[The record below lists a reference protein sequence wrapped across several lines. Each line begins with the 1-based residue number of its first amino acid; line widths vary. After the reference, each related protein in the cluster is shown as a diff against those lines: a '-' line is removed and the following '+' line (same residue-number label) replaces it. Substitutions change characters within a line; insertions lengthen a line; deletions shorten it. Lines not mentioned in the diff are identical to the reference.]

1 MAGLSRVRVRNDA
14 CERGDRTRP
23 RIAFRGVQS
32 SRLVRVVFAL
42 LVLVTAGAFV
52 LTQVLKTE
60 MPVVLR
66 FSVAPLYFSP
76 NGDGVHDRARLGF
89 DLSEPAEVSFS
100 IIDMDGNEVREL
112 VDDRELAGDRRWR
125 FGWDG
130 RDDDGD
136 VVPDGVYRMRV
147 VRRKEGR
154 RLDSFKEVVVDT
166 EAPRVAL
173 RSAAPGV
180 VDPSSGKP
188 VAVTVAYSGPRTP
201 HPEFRVWRTGDGPPR
216 IVDRFRGDD
225 ERRGVWNGRVI
236 SGDYGVDG
244 DYAFQ
249 VRVRDRAGNEALAP
263 PGTPSARSALPDT
276 GVAIRR
282 LTLEGPG
289 GVVAA
294 GSLARLRV
302 GPGPRRFEWEL
313 TRLGARKVLKQGARR
328 GGVLRVRLPD
338 DARSGVYVVRVRA
351 RGVAESR
358 VAVGGEGPAVGGG
371 RRARNRANG
380 AGRPAR
386 SGPAYTASWP
396 LVVAGLP
403 PRGVAADRPRP
414 LVVLPAITWQGL
426 NPFDSDLDGF
436 ADTLEDSRSIPA
448 ERPYAGGRLP
458 ARLVR
463 ESEPLLRFLDRAR
476 LAYDLTTDLS
486 LARGEGPALGN
497 APGIAVGGSA
507 VWLPRLLRDRL
518 LGEVETEG
526 KAVAL
531 IGGQSLRRSVALIG
545 DRLRDPSPPRPDDLF
560 GERTRSERVD
570 PPAPLAVE
578 LDRLKLFS
586 AVDGLFGEFSLIE
599 RSLSLPEGARLLS
612 AAGRDPGEPAFVGY
626 RLGKGTVVRVGS
638 PQWTRQLDERALDV
652 EVPRIT
658 RRIWQLLARR

>member
-1 MAGLSRVRVRNDA
+1 M
-14 CERGDRTRP
+14 
-23 RIAFRGVQS
+23 QS

-76 NGDGVHDRARLGF
+76 NGDGVQDRARLGF

-100 IIDMDGNEVREL
+100 VIDMDGNEVREL
-112 VDDRELAGDRRWR
+112 VDDRELAGDERHR
-125 FGWDG
+125 FSWDG
-130 RDDDGD
+130 RDDDGN

-166 EAPRVAL
+166 HAPRVAL
-173 RSAAPGV
+173 RSAEPGV
-180 VDPSSGKP
+180 VDPSNGKP
-188 VAVTVAYSGPRTP
+188 VAVTVAYSGPSTP
-201 HPEFRVWRTGDGPPR
+201 HPEFRVWRTDDGPPR
-216 IVDRFRGDD
+216 IVDRFRGD
-225 ERRGVWNGRVI
+225 ERRRGIWNGTVI
-236 SGDYGVDG
+236 SGDYAVDG

-263 PGTPSARSALPDT
+263 PGTPSARTALPDT
-276 GVAIRR
+276 GVAVRR

-302 GPGPRRFEWEL
+302 GPEPRRFEWRL
-313 TRLGARKVLKQGARR
+313 TRLGSSRVQKQGSSR
-328 GGVLRVRLPD
+328 GGALRVRMPD

-351 RGVAESR
+351 RGAVESP
-358 VAVGGEGPAVGGG
+358 PADAQAPASGATGSAARKPQADG
-371 RRARNRANG
+371 RQAAKSDGARRRSARAKVS
-380 AGRPAR
+380 R
-386 SGPAYTASWP
+386 SGPTYSASWP

-403 PRGVAADRPRP
+403 PKGVAADQPRP

-426 NPFDSDLDGF
+426 NRFDSDLDGF

-448 ERPYAGGRLP
+448 DRPYAGGRLP
-458 ARLVR
+458 AALVR
-463 ESEPLLRFLDRAR
+463 ESEPLLSFLDRAR

-507 VWLPRLLRDRL
+507 VWLPRRLRDRL

-526 KAVAL
+526 KAVAVF
-531 IGGQSLRRSVALIG
+531 GGRSLRRSVALID

-560 GERTRSERVD
+560 GERTRVERVD
-570 PPAPLAVE
+570 PPAPLLVE
-578 LDRLKLFS
+578 HDRLKLFS
-586 AVDGLFGEFSLIE
+586 SVDSLFGEFSLIE
-599 RSLSLPEGARLLS
+599 RSVSLPEAARLLS
-612 AAGRDPGEPAFVGY
+612 AAGREPGEPAFVGY
-626 RLGKGTVVRVGS
+626 RLGKGTVIRVGS

-658 RRIWQLLARR
+658 KRIWQLLGRD

>member
-1 MAGLSRVRVRNDA
+1 M
-14 CERGDRTRP
+14 
-23 RIAFRGVQS
+23 QS

-76 NGDGVHDRARLGF
+76 NGDGTRDRARLGF

-112 VDDRELAGDRRWR
+112 VDDRELAGDARHR
-125 FGWDG
+125 FTWNG
-130 RDDDGD
+130 RDDDGN
-136 VVPDGVYRMRV
+136 VVPDGVYRLRV

-166 EAPRVAL
+166 TPPRVEL
-173 RSAAPGV
+173 RSAEPGV
-180 VDPSSGKP
+180 VDPSNGKP
-188 VAVTVAYSGPRTP
+188 VAVTIRYRGPSTRG
-201 HPEFRVWRTGDGPPR
+201 PEFRVWRTDDGPPR
-216 IVDRFRGDD
+216 IVDRFRGD
-225 ERRGVWNGRVI
+225 ENRRGVWNGRVI
-236 SGDYGVDG
+236 SGAYAVDG

-249 VRVRDRAGNEALAP
+249 ARVRDRAGNEALAP
-263 PGTPSARSALPDT
+263 PGTPSARTALPDT
-276 GVAIRR
+276 GVAVRR
-282 LTLEGPG
+282 LTLDGPG

-302 GPGPRRFEWEL
+302 GPDPRPFEWTL
-313 TRLGARKVLKQGARR
+313 ARLGSGQALKQGRTR
-328 GGVLRVRLPD
+328 GGALRVRLPD

-351 RGVAESR
+351 RGVRESR
-358 VAVGGEGPAVGGG
+358 VAEGGEGPVVARSNRKRGGAA
-371 RRARNRANG
+371 RRARG
-380 AGRPAR
+380 
-386 SGPAYTASWP
+386 GPTRTASWP

-403 PRGVAADRPRP
+403 PRGVPADRPRP
-414 LVVLPAITWQGL
+414 LVVLPTITWQGR

-436 ADTLEDSRSIPA
+436 ADTLADSRSIPA

-458 ARLVR
+458 AALTR

-497 APGIAVGGSA
+497 APGIAVGGTA
-507 VWLPRLLRDRL
+507 TWLPRRLRDRL

-526 KAVAL
+526 KAVAVF
-531 IGGQSLRRSVALIG
+531 GGQSLRRSVALVG

-560 GERTRSERVD
+560 GERTRPERVD
-570 PPAPLAVE
+570 PPAPLAVDR
-578 LDRLKLFS
+578 DRLKLFS
-586 AVDGLFGEFSLIE
+586 SVDSLFGEFSLIE
-599 RSLSLPEGARLLS
+599 RSLSLPEDARLLS

-626 RLGKGTVVRVGS
+626 RLGDGTVIRVGS

-652 EVPRIT
+652 EVPRVT
-658 RRIWQLLARR
+658 KRIWQLLGRG